1 MTHLFEGVGVA
12 LTTPFTN
19 NKVNL
24 EALKAHVN
32 FLLENNAQAIIVNGT
47 TAESPTLTTDEK
59 ELILKTVIDFVDKRV
74 PVYLH
79 YIVAM
84 MTTSLNTINVVV
96 KVLFLSLLM

>member
-32 FLLENNAQAIIVNGT
+32 FYTVIY
-47 TAESPTLTTDEK
+47 
-59 ELILKTVIDFVDKRV
+59 ILKNIDYFV
-74 PVYLH
+74 
-79 YIVAM
+79 
-84 MTTSLNTINVVV
+84 
-96 KVLFLSLLM
+96 